1 MMERITFFA
10 DVLLPLPLPGYFTYR
25 VPFEMNDSIEKGQRV
40 VVQFGQKKI
49 YTAIVF
55 NIHEQVPVGYT
66 PKYILSILDDEP
78 LINALQMK
86 FWQWISTYYLCHPGD
101 VMNVAL
107 PSVFKLASD
116 TKISL
121 NQNFEGILS
130 NLNPKEATLVQAL
143 IHQQIIPIAQVA
155 GIVEQKK
162 IIPLIKTLVEK
173 QIIFLHENIEEKYKP
188 LIETYIQL
196 SIDYQND
203 KALQLLF
210 EQLEKRAFKQL
221 EALMAYISLSQDKEE
236 AFPEIKKSE
245 LSKRYKIN
253 GASIDSLIKKDIFI
267 KSEKESSRLKT
278 YSSIE
283 KSENIQY
290 SSFQKEAIE
299 NIKLQFEEKE
309 IVLLH
314 GITSSGKTEVYIH
327 LINECIKEGK
337 QVLYLLPEI
346 ALTSQIIN
354 RLRKYFGNTVGIYHS
369 KHSDNEKAEIWQQTQ
384 NNLFHKYQIILGARS
399 AIFLPFKRLGLII
412 VDEEHD
418 SSFKQNEPPPYYHA
432 RDAAIYLASL
442 HHSKTLLG
450 SATPS
455 VESYFNAKTAKYGL
469 VEMKERFGGIALP
482 EIKLANLKDET
493 RNKSMK
499 SFFSSALIDGI
510 QQALDQHQQII
521 LFQNRRGFSIRLEC
535 DKCQWVPICKNCDV
549 SLVYHK
555 HNDQLRCHYCGYS
568 TMVPSHCP
576 ACKSPEI
583 KMKGFGTEK
592 IEDELSIFFPNAS
605 IARMDLDTTRSKFSY
620 QQILQSFEDRNVDIL
635 VGTQMITK
643 GLDFDNVGL
652 VGILSADNMISF
664 PDFRS
669 IEKSFQLLSQVSGRA
684 GRKHVRGKV
693 IIQTW
698 NTHYEILKQVIEN
711 NYGQMFQQQLSER
724 KQFNY
729 PPFFRL
735 INITL
740 KHPVDNKL
748 NELSLQLAS
757 LLKKEFKTLIQG
769 PAYPLIS
776 RIKGYY
782 LKNILIKFNRD
793 GNLQNQKNK
802 LYEII
807 TSFQRKQG
815 DYKFKVNI
823 NVDPM

>member
-1 MMERITFFA
+1 MDRITLFA
-10 DVLLPLPLPGYFTYR
+10 DVLLPLPLPGFFTYR
-25 VPFEMNDSIEKGQRV
+25 VPFEMNDEIVTGQRV

-55 NIHEQVPVGYT
+55 KIHQQAPTQYV
-66 PKYILSILDDEP
+66 PKYILSVLDDEP
-78 LINALQMK
+78 LINELQMK
-86 FWQWISTYYLCHPGD
+86 FWQWISTYYLCNPGE

-121 NQNFEGILS
+121 NQSFEGVLS
-130 NLNPKEATLVQAL
+130 NLNPKEAALVEAL
-143 IHQQIIPIAQVA
+143 MHQQIIPIAQVA

-188 LIETYIQL
+188 LIESYIQL
-196 SIDYQND
+196 NSAYQNE
-203 KALQLLF
+203 KTLQILF
-210 EQLEKRAFKQL
+210 DQLEKRAFKQL
-221 EALMAYISLSQDKEE
+221 EALMAYVSLSQEKEE
-236 AFPEIKKSE
+236 TYPEIKKSE
-245 LSKRYKIN
+245 LTRRFKIS
-253 GASIDSLIKKDIFI
+253 AATIDSLIKKDIFI
-267 KSEKESSRLKT
+267 KCEKESSRLKT
-278 YSSIE
+278 YTSIE
-283 KSENIQY
+283 KPENIQY
-290 SSFQKEAIE
+290 IPFQQKALDEIE
-299 NIKLQFEEKE
+299 FQFNEKE

-314 GITSSGKTEVYIH
+314 GITSSGKTEVYIN
-327 LINECIKEGK
+327 LIDKCIKEGK

-354 RLRKYFGNTVGIYHS
+354 RLRKYFGNAVGIYHS

-384 NNLFHKYQIILGARS
+384 NNTFHNYQIILGARS
-399 AIFLPFKRLGLII
+399 AIFLPYSNLGLII

-442 HHSKTLLG
+442 HHAKTLLG

-455 VESYFNAKTAKYGL
+455 IESYFNAKTQKYGL
-469 VEMKERFGGIALP
+469 VEMNERYSGVALP
-482 EIKLANLKDET
+482 EIKLADLKEET
-493 RNKSMK
+493 RNRSMK
-499 SFFSSALIDGI
+499 SFFSSTLINGI
-510 QQALDQHQQII
+510 QEALDQHQQVI

-535 DKCQWVPICKNCDV
+535 DKCQWVPICRNCDV

-568 TMVPSHCP
+568 TMVPTNCP

-592 IEDELSIFFPNAS
+592 IEDELSIFFPNATL
-605 IARMDLDTTRSKFSY
+605 ARMDLDTTRSKYSY
-620 QQILQSFEDRNVDIL
+620 QQILQSFEDRHIDIL

-652 VGILSADNMISF
+652 VGILSADNLITF

-669 IEKSFQLLSQVSGRA
+669 IEKAFQLLSQVSGRA
-684 GRKHVRGKV
+684 GRKQVRGKV

-698 NTHYEILKQVIEN
+698 NTQYEILKQVVDN
-711 NYGQMFQQQLSER
+711 NYRMMFQQQLSER

-735 INITL
+735 VNLTL
-740 KHPVDNKL
+740 KHPLDAKL
-748 NELSLQLAS
+748 NELSIKLANQ
-757 LLKKEFKTLIQG
+757 LKKEFGTQVHG
-769 PAYPLIS
+769 PAYPLVS

-782 LKNILIKFNRD
+782 LKNILLKFNKD
-793 GNLQNQKNK
+793 GHLQNNKNR
-802 LYEII
+802 LLEII
-807 TSFQRKQG
+807 MVFQKQSS